1 MQRKLAAI
9 LAADVVGYSR
19 LMEIDEADTVVR
31 LGSTRENMIDPKIA
45 AHNGRVVKLM
55 GDGELIEFPSVVDAV
70 RCAVEI
76 QQSMAECNE
85 ELPAEKRLEFR
96 IGVNLGDVIVEGQD
110 IYGDGVNVA
119 ARLEELADPGGV
131 LISGTAYDQV
141 ERKLDYGFDFLGE
154 QQVKNIEKPVRLYR
168 IRLGD
173 HSRTAAWT
181 RGKPYRSWLWLWL
194 SAAAAALVL
203 AVGSVVFWSSSR
215 APSVEL
221 ASRARMEFPLP
232 DRPSIAV
239 MPFTDMSGDEAQQHF
254 ADGMTDSLITDLSK
268 SAGLFVVARNST
280 FAYQG
285 RPVTVSQAAEELGV
299 RYVLEGSVQRAGD
312 RLRVN
317 AQLVDA
323 LSGGHVWA
331 DRFDGNVADVF
342 GVQDAFVTKIVEALK
357 VNLTGTERMEIAR
370 GRTDGLRAKEA
381 FDEGWSL
388 YLRFNAKDNAA
399 AVEPLKRAI
408 KLDSEYGRAYAALAL
423 VYFRVED
430 YAWHE
435 EVLLRVEEYGWNQQY
450 GVPPFVAVY
459 QGYTQL
465 ENARRHPTALGYT
478 AQALAHLRFG
488 RAEEARREAGRA
500 IELDPNDPEA
510 QIAMAWALTTSGKP
524 SEALDFVHRALR
536 LNPIFP
542 SHYVLAHGVAL
553 FAANDLEQAAEVF
566 DQGARKNPNATALM
580 PPFASVLAG
589 LGRREEARRKLL
601 VWRPGTDQAALEDL
615 ARDYKFPIRWAP
627 EYKRVRE
634 RLLDGVRAA
643 ALPLDVTVSSLAA
656 ELKRDDPAGRW
667 IAAKRLGWF
676 GPSAAEAVPALVM
689 LLEDGSVRE
698 EAVRSLRKIGPG
710 AKPAIPALVA
720 MESESSI
727 GSYAK
732 DALKEIRGN

>member
-9 LAADVVGYSR
+9 LAADLVGYSR

-31 LGSTRENMIDPKIA
+31 LGTTRENMIDPKIT
-45 AHNGRVVKLM
+45 AHNGRVFKLM

-76 QQSMAECNE
+76 QQTMAECNE
-85 ELPAEKRLEFR
+85 ELPADKRLVFR

-110 IYGDGVNVA
+110 IYGEGVNVA
-119 ARLEELADPGGV
+119 ARLEGLADPGGV

-141 ERKLDYGFDFLGE
+141 ESKLDYGFDFVGE

-173 HSRTAAWT
+173 HPRTTAAWT
-181 RGKPYRSWLWLWL
+181 RRKPYRPWFWL
-194 SAAAAALVL
+194 SIAAAALVL
-203 AVGSVVFWSSSR
+203 TLGSVVFWSTSR
-215 APSVEL
+215 APPVEL

-239 MPFTDMSGDEAQQHF
+239 MPFTNMSGEAGPQHF
-254 ADGMTDSLITDLSK
+254 IDGMTDSLITDLSK
-268 SAGLFVVARNST
+268 ISALFVVARNST

-285 RPVTVSQAAEELGV
+285 RPVTASRVAEELGV

-357 VNLTGTERMEIAR
+357 VNLTGNERMEIAR
-370 GRTDGLRAKEA
+370 GKTDSLPAKEA

-399 AVEPLKRAI
+399 AVAPLKRAI
-408 KLDSEYGRAYAALAL
+408 ELDHEYGRAYAALAL
-423 VYFRVED
+423 VYFRVQD
-430 YAWHE
+430 YAWDQ
-435 EVLLRVEEYGWNQQY
+435 EVRFKVDEWGWNQEFGVRGNIAGYY
-450 GVPPFVAVY
+450 GWAY
-459 QGYTQL
+459 LQKAKRY
-465 ENARRHPTALGYT
+465 PTALAYT
-478 AQALAHLRFG
+478 ADAMVNLYLG
-488 RAEEARREAGRA
+488 RAEDARREAARA

-524 SEALDFVHRALR
+524 SEALYFVQRALR
-536 LNPIFP
+536 LNPNFQ

-566 DQGARKNPNATALM
+566 DKGFKQNPNATAIL
-580 PPFASVLAG
+580 PPFASVLAK
-589 LGRREEARRKLL
+589 LGRRDEARQQLL
-601 VWRPGTDQAALEDL
+601 SWRPAIDQAALESL
-615 ARDYKFPIRWAP
+615 ARDYQFPIRWAP
-627 EYKRVRE
+627 EYKTVRE
-634 RLLDGVRAA
+634 RLLDGVRVA
-643 ALPLDVTVSSLAA
+643 ALPLDVTVSSLTV
-656 ELKRDDPAGRW
+656 ELKRSDPASRQ

-676 GPSAAEAVPALVM
+676 GPNAAEAVPALVM
-689 LLEDGSVRE
+689 LLEDGGVRE
-698 EAVRSLRKIGPG
+698 EAVQSLRKIGPQ
-710 AKPAIPALVA
+710 AKTAIPALVA
-720 MESESSI
+720 IENESFI
-727 GSYAK
+727 GGHVK
-732 DALKEIRGN
+732 DALKEIRGY

>member
-31 LGSTRENMIDPKIA
+31 LGSTRENLIDPKIS
-45 AHNGRVVKLM
+45 AHNGRVVKLI

-76 QQSMAECNE
+76 QQAMAECNE
-85 ELPAEKRLEFR
+85 ELPADKRLEFR

-131 LISGTAYDQV
+131 LISGTAFDHV
-141 ERKLDYGFDFLGE
+141 ERKLDYGFDFVGE
-154 QQVKNIEKPVRLYR
+154 RQVKNIEKPVRLYR
-168 IRLGD
+168 IRLGNHD
-173 HSRTAAWT
+173 RTTAANA
-181 RGKPYRSWLWLWL
+181 RARRHRPRLWIP
-194 SAAAAALVL
+194 AAAAALAL
-203 AVGSVVFWSSSR
+203 AAGSVVFWNGFR
-215 APSVEL
+215 APPREL
-221 ASRARMEFPLP
+221 ASRTRMEFPLP

-239 MPFTDMSGDEAQQHF
+239 LPFTNLSGEAGQQHF

-268 SAGLFVVARNST
+268 SADLFVVARNST

-285 RPVTVSQAAEELGV
+285 KTVAVSQVAEELGV

-323 LSGGHVWA
+323 LTGGHVWA

-357 VNLTGTERMEIAR
+357 VNLTGNERMEIAR
-370 GRTDGLRAKEA
+370 GRTDSLRAKEA
-381 FDEGWSL
+381 FDEGWGL

-399 AVEPLKRAI
+399 AVAPLKRAI
-408 KLDSEYGRAYAALAL
+408 QLDPDYGRAYAALAL
-423 VYFRVED
+423 VYFRIED

-435 EVLLRVEEYGWNQQY
+435 EVLFRDDDYVWNQQY
-450 GVPPFVAVY
+450 GAPPKVAMY
-459 QGYTQL
+459 RALEHL
-465 ENARRHPTALGYT
+465 ENATRYPTALGYT

-488 RAEEARREAGRA
+488 RADDARREAGRA

-510 QIAMAWALTTSGKP
+510 QIVMAWALTTSGKP
-524 SEALDFVHRALR
+524 SEAMSFVEKALR
-536 LNPIFP
+536 LNPNFP

-553 FAANDLEQAAEVF
+553 FAANDLEQAEEVF
-566 DQGARKNPNATALM
+566 DQGAKMNPNATALM

-589 LGRREEARRKLL
+589 LGRRDEARRKLL
-601 VWRPGTDQAALEDL
+601 NWRPETNQAALEDL

-627 EYKRVRE
+627 EHKAVRE

-643 ALPLDVTVSSLAA
+643 ALPLDMTVSSLTA
-656 ELKRDDPAGRW
+656 ELKLGDPASRR

-676 GPSAAEAVPALVM
+676 GPAAAEAVPALVM
-689 LLEDGSVRE
+689 LLEDVEVRE
-698 EAVRSLRKIGPG
+698 EAVQSLRKIGPG
-710 AKPAIPALVA
+710 AKAAVPALVA
-720 MESESSI
+720 MEHESFI
-727 GSYAK
+727 GSHAK
-732 DALKEIRGN
+732 DALKEIRGY

>member
-19 LMEIDEADTVVR
+19 LMENDEADTVVR
-31 LGSTRENMIDPKIA
+31 LGTTRENLFDPKIA

-76 QQSMAECNE
+76 QQTMAECNE

-154 QQVKNIEKPVRLYR
+154 RRVKNIEKPVRLYR

-173 HSRTAAWT
+173 HPRTTAAWT
-181 RGKPYRSWLWLWL
+181 RGKPNRSWLWL
-194 SAAAAALVL
+194 SFAAVALALAA
-203 AVGSVVFWSSSR
+203 GSVVFWSFSR
-215 APSVEL
+215 APSVEP
-221 ASRARMEFPLP
+221 ASRTRMEFPLP

-239 MPFTDMSGDEAQQHF
+239 MPFTDMSGDDAQQRF

-285 RPVTVSQAAEELGV
+285 RPVAVSQVAEELGV

-323 LSGGHVWA
+323 LTGGHVWA

-370 GRTDGLRAKEA
+370 GRTDSLRAKEA

-408 KLDSEYGRAYAALAL
+408 KLDPEYGRAYAALAL

-459 QGYTQL
+459 QAYAQL
-465 ENARRHPTALGYT
+465 NKARRFPTALGYT
-478 AQALAHLRFG
+478 AQTLAHLRFG
-488 RAEEARREAGRA
+488 RAEEARREATRA
-500 IELDPNDPEA
+500 IELAPNDPEA

-524 SEALDFVHRALR
+524 TEALGFVQKALR
-536 LNPIFP
+536 LNPKFP
-542 SHYVLAHGVAL
+542 SHYVLAHGIAL

-566 DQGARKNPNATALM
+566 DEGARTNPNATALM
-580 PPFASVLAG
+580 PSFASVLAG

-601 VWRPGTDQAALEDL
+601 VWRPGTNQAALEDL
-615 ARDYKFPIRWAP
+615 ARDYKFPIRWGP
-627 EYKRVRE
+627 EHRRVRE

-643 ALPLDVTVSSLAA
+643 ALPLDVTVSSLTA
-656 ELKRDDPAGRW
+656 ELKRDDPAGRR

-676 GPSAAEAVPALVM
+676 GPSATEAVPVLVM
-689 LLEDGSVRE
+689 LLGEDGVRE
-698 EAVRSLRKIGPG
+698 EAVQSLRKIGPG
-710 AKPAIPALVA
+710 AKAAIPALA
-720 MESESSI
+720 AIEMDSSI
-727 GSYAK
+727 GGHAK
-732 DALKEIRGN
+732 DALEEIRGY

>member
-9 LAADVVGYSR
+9 LAADVVGYSH

-31 LGSTRENMIDPKIA
+31 LGTTRENIIDPKIA

-76 QQSMAECNE
+76 QQAMAECNE
-85 ELPAEKRLEFR
+85 ELPADKRLEFR

-119 ARLEELADPGGV
+119 ARLEGLADPGGV
-131 LISGTAYDQV
+131 LISGAAYEHV

-173 HSRTAAWT
+173 HPRTTAAWT
-181 RGKPYRSWLWLWL
+181 RRKPYRPWFWL
-194 SAAAAALVL
+194 SIAAAALVL

-215 APSVEL
+215 APQVEL

-232 DRPSIAV
+232 DKPSIAV
-239 MPFTDMSGDEAQQHF
+239 MQFTDMSGEAGQQHF
-254 ADGMTDSLITDLSK
+254 TDGLTDSLITDLSK
-268 SAGLFVVARNST
+268 ISGLFVIARNST

-285 RPVTVSQAAEELGV
+285 RSVTASQVAEELGV

-357 VNLTGTERMEIAR
+357 VNLTGKERTEIAR
-370 GRTDGLRAKEA
+370 GKTDSLPAKEA

-399 AVEPLKRAI
+399 AVAPLTRAI
-408 KLDSEYGRAYAALAL
+408 ELDPEYGRAYAALSL
-423 VYFRVED
+423 VHFRVQD
-430 YAWHE
+430 YAWDE
-435 EVLLRVEEYGWNQQY
+435 EVRFKVDEWGWNQEF
-450 GVPPFVAVY
+450 G
-459 QGYTQL
+459 
-465 ENARRHPTALGYT
+465 ARRNIAGYYGWTYLEKARTYPTSLGYT
-478 AQALAHLRFG
+478 AQALVHLYFG
-488 RAEEARREAGRA
+488 RTEDARREAARA

-510 QIAMAWALTTSGKP
+510 QIAMAWALTASGKP
-524 SEALDFVHRALR
+524 TEALRFVQRALR
-536 LNPIFP
+536 LNPNFP

-553 FAANDLEQAAEVF
+553 FAASDLGQAAEVF
-566 DQGARKNPNATALM
+566 GKGVKQNPNATAIL
-580 PPFASVLAG
+580 PPFASVLAK
-589 LGRREEARRKLL
+589 LGRRDEARRQLL
-601 VWRPGTDQAALEDL
+601 SWRPATDQAALESL
-615 ARDYKFPIRWAP
+615 ARVYQFPIRWAP
-627 EYKRVRE
+627 EYKTVRE
-634 RLLDGVRAA
+634 HLLDGVRAA
-643 ALPLDVTVSSLAA
+643 ALPLDVTVSSLTVD
-656 ELKRDDPAGRW
+656 LKRGNPASRQ

-676 GPSAAEAVPALVM
+676 GRAAAEAVPALVM

-698 EAVRSLRKIGPG
+698 EAVQSLRKIGPG

-727 GSYAK
+727 SSYAK
-732 DALKEIRGN
+732 DALKEIRGY

>member
-1 MQRKLAAI
+1 MQRKLAAV

-19 LMEIDEADTVVR
+19 LMEVDEADTVVR
-31 LGSTRENMIDPKIA
+31 LGTTRENMIDPKIA

-76 QQSMAECNE
+76 QQAMSECNE
-85 ELPAEKRLEFR
+85 ELPADKRLEFR

-110 IYGDGVNVA
+110 IYGDGVNLA

-154 QQVKNIEKPVRLYR
+154 RQVKNIEKPVRLYR

-173 HSRTAAWT
+173 HPRTTAAWT
-181 RGKPYRSWLWLWL
+181 RGKPYRSWLWL

-203 AVGSVVFWSSSR
+203 PAGSVVFWSSSR
-215 APSVEL
+215 APPLEL

-239 MPFTDMSGDEAQQHF
+239 LPFIEMSGEAEQQHF

-268 SAGLFVVARNST
+268 ISGLFVVARNST

-285 RPVTVSQAAEELGV
+285 KSVPVSQVAEELSV

-323 LSGGHVWA
+323 LTGGHVWA

-370 GRTDGLRAKEA
+370 GRTDSLRAKEA

-388 YLRFNAKDNAA
+388 YLHFNAKDNAA
-399 AVEPLKRAI
+399 AVAPLRRAI
-408 KLDSEYGRAYAALAL
+408 KLDPEYGRAYAALAL

-430 YAWHE
+430 YDWYE
-435 EVLLRVEEYGWNQQY
+435 EALFKDDEYVWNQRF
-450 GVPPFVAVY
+450 GASPNVIVR
-459 QGYTQL
+459 QGQLQL
-465 ENARRHPTALGYT
+465 ENAMRYPTALGYT
-478 AQALAHLRFG
+478 ARVLDLLRFG
-488 RAEEARREAGRA
+488 RAEDARREAARA

-524 SEALDFVHRALR
+524 GEALGFVRNALR
-536 LNPIFP
+536 LNPNFP

-553 FAANDLEQAAEVF
+553 FAVNDLERAAEVF
-566 DQGARKNPNATALM
+566 DQGAKRNPNATALM

-589 LGRREEARRKLL
+589 LGRRDEARRNLL
-601 VWRPGTDQAALEDL
+601 IWRPGTNQAALEDL

-643 ALPLDVTVSSLAA
+643 ALPLDVTVSSLTA
-656 ELKRDDPAGRW
+656 ELKRDDPASRR

-676 GPSAAEAVPALVM
+676 GPSAAEAVSALVM
-689 LLEDGSVRE
+689 LLADSSVRE
-698 EAVRSLRKIGPG
+698 EAVQSLRKIGPG
-710 AKPAIPALVA
+710 AKAAVPALVA
-720 MESESSI
+720 MESDNFI
-727 GSYAK
+727 GGHAK
-732 DALKEIRGN
+732 EALKEIRGY

>member
-1 MQRKLAAI
+1 MQRKLAAV
-9 LAADVVGYSR
+9 LTADVVGYSR
-19 LMEIDEADTVVR
+19 LMEVDEADTVVR
-31 LGSTRENMIDPKIA
+31 LGTTRENMIDPKIA

-76 QQSMAECNE
+76 QQAMAECNE

-96 IGVNLGDVIVEGQD
+96 IGVNLGDFIVEGQD

-154 QQVKNIEKPVRLYR
+154 RQVKNIEKPVRLYR

-173 HSRTAAWT
+173 HPRTTAAWT
-181 RGKPYRSWLWLWL
+181 RGKSYRSRVWL

-203 AVGSVVFWSSSR
+203 AVGSAVFGIYSR

-239 MPFTDMSGDEAQQHF
+239 MPFTDMSSDDAQQHF
-254 ADGMTDSLITDLSK
+254 AEGMTDSLITDLSK

-285 RPVTVSQAAEELGV
+285 RQVTVRQVAEELGV

-312 RLRVN
+312 QLRVN

-323 LSGGHVWA
+323 FSGGHVWA
-331 DRFDGNVADVF
+331 DRFDGNVADIF
-342 GVQDAFVTKIVEALK
+342 GVQDTFVTKIVEALK
-357 VNLTGTERMEIAR
+357 VNLTGAERMEIAR
-370 GRTDGLRAKEA
+370 GRTDSLRAKEA

-399 AVEPLKRAI
+399 AVAPLRRAI
-408 KLDSEYGRAYAALAL
+408 QLDPEYGRAHAALAL
-423 VYFRVED
+423 VYSRVED

-435 EVLLRVEEYGWNQQY
+435 EIVFRVDEWGWNQQF
-450 GVPPFVAVY
+450 GASPWMVVR
-459 QGYTQL
+459 QGQLHL
-465 ENARRHPTALGYT
+465 ENAMKYPTALGYT

-488 RAEEARREAGRA
+488 RAEDARREAGRA
-500 IELDPNDPEA
+500 IELAPNDPEA

-524 SEALDFVHRALR
+524 RDALDFVRKALR
-536 LNPIFP
+536 LNPNFP

-553 FAANDLEQAAEVF
+553 FAASDLEQAADVF
-566 DQGARKNPNATALM
+566 DQGAKKNPNATALM
-580 PPFASVLAG
+580 PPFASVLVG
-589 LGRREEARRKLL
+589 LGRRDEARRSLL
-601 VWRPGTDQAALEDL
+601 TWRPGTNQAALEDL

-627 EYKRVRE
+627 EYRAVRE
-634 RLLDGVRAA
+634 RLLDGIRAA
-643 ALPLDVTVSSLAA
+643 ALPLDVTVSSLTA
-656 ELKRDDPAGRW
+656 ELKRDDPASRR
-667 IAAKRLGWF
+667 IAAKRLGWL
-676 GPSAAEAVPALVM
+676 GPSAAEAVSALVM
-689 LLEDGSVRE
+689 LLADSSVRE
-698 EAVRSLRKIGPG
+698 EAVQSLRKIGPG
-710 AKPAIPALVA
+710 AKAAVPALVE
-720 MESESSI
+720 MENDNFI
-727 GSYAK
+727 GGHAK
-732 DALKEIRGN
+732 EALKEIRGY

>member
-31 LGSTRENMIDPKIA
+31 LGTTRENMIDPKIA
-45 AHNGRVVKLM
+45 AHNGRVVKLI

-76 QQSMAECNE
+76 QQAMAECNE
-85 ELPAEKRLEFR
+85 ELPADKRLEFR

-119 ARLEELADPGGV
+119 ARIEELAEPGGV
-131 LISGTAYDQV
+131 LISGTAFDQV
-141 ERKLDYGFDFLGE
+141 ERKLDYGFDFVGE

-173 HSRTAAWT
+173 HPRSRAAWT
-181 RGKPYRSWLWLWL
+181 RGRHYRSRLWL

-203 AVGSVVFWSSSR
+203 AVAGVAFWSSSR
-215 APSVEL
+215 APPFEL
-221 ASRARMEFPLP
+221 ASRTRMEFPLP
-232 DRPSIAV
+232 DKPSIAV
-239 MPFTDMSGDEAQQHF
+239 LPFTNLSGEAGQQHF

-268 SAGLFVVARNST
+268 SAGLFIVARNST

-285 RPVTVSQAAEELGV
+285 RQVTISQVAEELGV

-342 GVQDAFVTKIVEALK
+342 GVQDAFVTQIVEALQ
-357 VNLTGTERMEIAR
+357 VNLTGNERMEIAR
-370 GRTDGLRAKEA
+370 GRTDSLRAKEA

-399 AVEPLKRAI
+399 AVAPLRRAI
-408 KLDSEYGRAYAALAL
+408 QLDPEYGRAYAALAL
-423 VYFRVED
+423 VYFRIED

-435 EVLLRVEEYGWNQQY
+435 EVLFRDDDYKWNQQY
-450 GVPPFVAVY
+450 GAPPKVAMY
-459 QGYTQL
+459 RAFEHL
-465 ENARRHPTALGYT
+465 ENATRYPTALGYT
-478 AQALAHLRFG
+478 AQVLAHLRFG
-488 RAEEARREAGRA
+488 RAEDARREAGRA
-500 IELDPNDPEA
+500 IELAPNDPEA
-510 QIAMAWALTTSGKP
+510 QIAMVWALTTSGKP
-524 SEALDFVHRALR
+524 REALGFVQKALR
-536 LNPIFP
+536 LNPNFP

-553 FAANDLEQAAEVF
+553 FAANNLEQAADVF
-566 DQGARKNPNATALM
+566 DQGAKRNPNATALM

-589 LGRREEARRKLL
+589 LGRRDEARRKLL
-601 VWRPGTDQAALEDL
+601 IWRPGTGQAALEDL

-627 EYKRVRE
+627 EYKAVRE
-634 RLLDGVRAA
+634 RLLDGVRLA
-643 ALPLDVTVSSLAA
+643 ALPLDVTVSSLTA
-656 ELKRDDPAGRW
+656 ELKRGDAASRR

-676 GPSAAEAVPALVM
+676 GPSAAESVPALVM
-689 LLEDGSVRE
+689 LLEDVEVRE
-698 EAVRSLRKIGPG
+698 EAVQSLRKIGPA
-710 AKPAIPALVA
+710 AKAAIPRWWRWRMRTPSTATPR
-720 MESESSI
+720 M
-727 GSYAK
+727 
-732 DALKEIRGN
+732 R

>member
-19 LMEIDEADTVVR
+19 LMEIDEADTLVR
-31 LGSTRENMIDPKIA
+31 LGTTRENMIDPKIA

-76 QQSMAECNE
+76 QQAMAECNE
-85 ELPAEKRLEFR
+85 ELPADKRLEFR

-119 ARLEELADPGGV
+119 ARLEELADPGGI

-154 QQVKNIEKPVRLYR
+154 RQVKNIEKPVRLYR

-173 HSRTAAWT
+173 HPRTAAAWT
-181 RGKPYRSWLWLWL
+181 RGKPYRSWLWL

-203 AVGSVVFWSSSR
+203 AVGSAVFWTSSR

-239 MPFTDMSGDEAQQHF
+239 MPFTDMSGDDAQQHF

-285 RPVTVSQAAEELGV
+285 RSVTVSQVAEELGV

-331 DRFDGNVADVF
+331 DRFDGNVDDVF
-342 GVQDAFVTKIVEALK
+342 GVQDTFVTKIVEALK
-357 VNLTGTERMEIAR
+357 VSLTGKERTEIAR
-370 GRTDGLRAKEA
+370 GKTDSLRAKEA

-388 YLRFNAKDNAA
+388 YLRFNANDNAA
-399 AVEPLKRAI
+399 AVAPLKRAI
-408 KLDSEYGRAYAALAL
+408 QLDPEYGRAYAALAL

-435 EVLLRVEEYGWNQQY
+435 EVLFKDDEYVWNQRF
-450 GVPPFVAVY
+450 GVPPYMVVR
-459 QGYTQL
+459 QGQL
-465 ENARRHPTALGYT
+465 QLDNARRYPTALGYT
-478 AQALAHLRFG
+478 TQALAHLRFG
-488 RAEEARREAGRA
+488 RAEDARREAGRA

-510 QIAMAWALTTSGKP
+510 QVAMAWALTTSGKP
-524 SEALDFVHRALR
+524 SEALEFVHRALR
-536 LNPIFP
+536 LNPNFP

-566 DQGARKNPNATALM
+566 DRGFKQNPNATALL
-580 PPFASVLAG
+580 PPFASVLAD
-589 LGRREEARRKLL
+589 LGRRDEARRRLL
-601 VWRPGTDQAALEDL
+601 TWRPGTNQATLEDL
-615 ARDYKFPIRWAP
+615 VRDYKFPVRWAP
-627 EYKRVRE
+627 EHKAVRE

-643 ALPLDVTVSSLAA
+643 ALPLHLTVSSLTA
-656 ELKRDDPAGRW
+656 ELKRGDSASRQ

-689 LLEDGSVRE
+689 LLGDSGVRQE
-698 EAVRSLRKIGPG
+698 VVQSLRKIGPD
-710 AKPAIPALVA
+710 AKAAIPALVELEN
-720 MESESSI
+720 ESFI
-727 GSYAK
+727 GSHAK
-732 DALKEIRGN
+732 DALKEIRGF

>member
-31 LGSTRENMIDPKIA
+31 LGTTRENMIDPKIA

-76 QQSMAECNE
+76 QQALAECNE
-85 ELPAEKRLEFR
+85 ELPADKRLEFR

-119 ARLEELADPGGV
+119 ARLEELAYPGGV

-154 QQVKNIEKPVRLYR
+154 RQVKNIEKPVRLYR

-173 HSRTAAWT
+173 HPRTTAAWM
-181 RGKPYRSWLWLWL
+181 RGKPYRSWLWL

-203 AVGSVVFWSSSR
+203 VAGSVVFWSSSR

-221 ASRARMEFPLP
+221 ASRERMEFPLP

-239 MPFTDMSGDEAQQHF
+239 LPFIEMSGEAEQQHF

-268 SAGLFVVARNST
+268 ISGLFVVARNST

-285 RPVTVSQAAEELGV
+285 KSVPVSQVAEELSV

-317 AQLVDA
+317 AQLVDV
-323 LSGGHVWA
+323 LTGGHVWA

-370 GRTDGLRAKEA
+370 GRTDSLRAKEA

-399 AVEPLKRAI
+399 AVAPLRRAI
-408 KLDSEYGRAYAALAL
+408 KLDPEYGRAYAALAL

-430 YAWHE
+430 YDWYE
-435 EVLLRVEEYGWNQQY
+435 EAFFKDDEYSWNQRF
-450 GVPPFVAVY
+450 GVPPNMVVR
-459 QGYTQL
+459 QGQLQL
-465 ENARRHPTALGYT
+465 ENATRYPTALGYT
-478 AQALAHLRFG
+478 AQALDLLRFG
-488 RAEEARREAGRA
+488 RAEDARREAGRA

-524 SEALDFVHRALR
+524 SEALDHVQKALR
-536 LNPIFP
+536 LDPNFP
-542 SHYVLAHGVAL
+542 SHYVLARGVAL
-553 FAANDLEQAAEVF
+553 FAANDLERAAEVF
-566 DQGARKNPNATALM
+566 DQGAKKNPNATALM

-589 LGRREEARRKLL
+589 LGRRDEARRKLL
-601 VWRPGTDQAALEDL
+601 VWRPGTNQAGLEDL

-627 EYKRVRE
+627 EHKRVRE

-643 ALPLDVTVSSLAA
+643 ALPVAVTVSSLTA
-656 ELKRDDPAGRW
+656 ELKRGDRDSRR

-676 GPSAAEAVPALVM
+676 GTSAAEAVPALIV
-689 LLEDGSVRE
+689 LLGDVGLRE
-698 EAVRSLRKIGPG
+698 EVVQTLRKIGPE
-710 AKPAIPALVA
+710 AKAAIPPLVA
-720 MESESSI
+720 MENESSI
-727 GSYAK
+727 GGHVK
-732 DALKEIRGN
+732 DALKEIRDY

>member
-31 LGSTRENMIDPKIA
+31 LGTTRENMIDPKIA

-76 QQSMAECNE
+76 QQAMAECNE
-85 ELPAEKRLEFR
+85 ELPPEKRLEFR

-119 ARLEELADPGGV
+119 ARLEELAVPGGV

-154 QQVKNIEKPVRLYR
+154 RQVKNIEKPVRLYR

-173 HSRTAAWT
+173 HPRTAAAWM
-181 RGKPYRSWLWLWL
+181 RGKSRRSWLWL

-203 AVGSVVFWSSSR
+203 TAGSVVFWSYSR
-215 APSVEL
+215 APSVEP
-221 ASRARMEFPLP
+221 ASSARMEFPLP

-239 MPFTDMSGDEAQQHF
+239 MPFTDMSGDDAQQHF

-285 RPVTVSQAAEELGV
+285 RSVAVSQVAEELGV

-342 GVQDAFVTKIVEALK
+342 GVQDAFVTRIVEALN
-357 VNLTGTERMEIAR
+357 VNLTGTERTEIAR
-370 GRTDGLRAKEA
+370 GRTDSLRAKEA

-388 YLRFNAKDNAA
+388 YLRFNADDNAA

-408 KLDSEYGRAYAALAL
+408 RIDPEYGRAQAALAL
-423 VYFRVED
+423 VYFRIED

-435 EVLLRVEEYGWNQQY
+435 EVLFRLDEYVWNQQY
-450 GVPPFVAVY
+450 GAPPRVAVCRAFEY
-459 QGYTQL
+459 L
-465 ENARRHPTALGYT
+465 ENATRYPTALGYT

-500 IELDPNDPEA
+500 IELGPNDPEA
-510 QIAMAWALTTSGKP
+510 QIAMAWALTTSGEP
-524 SEALDFVHRALR
+524 NAALGFVQKALR
-536 LNPIFP
+536 LNPNFP

-553 FAANDLEQAAEVF
+553 FAASDLEQAAEVF

-601 VWRPGTDQAALEDL
+601 AWRPGSNQAALEDL

-627 EYKRVRE
+627 EYKRMRE
-634 RLLDGVRAA
+634 RLLDGIRVA
-643 ALPLDVTVSSLAA
+643 ALPLDVTVSSLTA
-656 ELKRDDPAGRW
+656 ELKQDDAADRR

-689 LLEDGSVRE
+689 LLGEDGVRE
-698 EAVRSLRKIGPG
+698 EAVQSLRKIGSG
-710 AKPAIPALVA
+710 AKAAIPALA
-720 MESESSI
+720 AIEKDSFI
-727 GSYAK
+727 GGHAK
-732 DALKEIRGN
+732 DALKEIRGD

>member
-1 MQRKLAAI
+1 
-9 LAADVVGYSR
+9 
-19 LMEIDEADTVVR
+19 
-31 LGSTRENMIDPKIA
+31 
-45 AHNGRVVKLM
+45 
-55 GDGELIEFPSVVDAV
+55 
-70 RCAVEI
+70 
-76 QQSMAECNE
+76 MAECNE
-85 ELPAEKRLEFR
+85 ELPADKRLEFR

-119 ARLEELADPGGV
+119 ARLEGLAEPGGV

-141 ERKLDYGFDFLGE
+141 ERKLDYGFDFVGE

-168 IRLGD
+168 IRLGA
-173 HSRTAAWT
+173 HARTTVVPAQ
-181 RGKPYRSWLWLWL
+181 GKHYHSWLWL
-194 SAAAAALVL
+194 SIAAAALVL

-215 APSVEL
+215 APPVEL

-239 MPFTDMSGDEAQQHF
+239 MPFANMSGEAGQEYF
-254 ADGMTDSLITDLSK
+254 TDGMTDSLITDLSK
-268 SAGLFVVARNST
+268 ISGLFVVARNST

-285 RPVTVSQAAEELGV
+285 RPVTANQVAEELGV

-323 LSGGHVWA
+323 LTGGHVWA

-357 VNLTGTERMEIAR
+357 VNLTGNERTEIAR
-370 GRTDGLRAKEA
+370 GKTDSLPAKEA

-399 AVEPLKRAI
+399 AVAPLKRAI
-408 KLDSEYGRAYAALAL
+408 ELDPEYGRAYAALAL
-423 VYFRVED
+423 VYFRVQD
-430 YAWHE
+430 YAWDQ
-435 EVLLRVEEYGWNQQY
+435 EVRFKVDEYGWNQEFGVRQQVAGYY
-450 GVPPFVAVY
+450 GWTY
-459 QGYTQL
+459 LQK
-465 ENARRHPTALGYT
+465 ARRYPTALAYT
-478 AQALAHLRFG
+478 ADAMVYLNFG
-488 RAEEARREAGRA
+488 RAEDARREAGRA

-524 SEALDFVHRALR
+524 SEALYFVQRALR
-536 LNPIFP
+536 LNPNFP

-566 DQGARKNPNATALM
+566 DKGVKQNPNATALI
-580 PPFASVLAG
+580 PPFASVLAN
-589 LGRREEARRKLL
+589 LGRRDEARRKLL
-601 VWRPGTDQAALEDL
+601 TWRPATDQAALENL
-615 ARDYKFPIRWAP
+615 AREYKFPIRWAP
-627 EYKRVRE
+627 EYKAVRE

-643 ALPLDVTVSSLAA
+643 ALPLGVTVSSLTA
-656 ELKRDDPAGRW
+656 ELKRGDPISRQ

-689 LLEDGSVRE
+689 RLGDGSVRE
-698 EAVRSLRKIGPG
+698 EAV
-710 AKPAIPALVA
+710 
-720 MESESSI
+720 
-727 GSYAK
+727 
-732 DALKEIRGN
+732 